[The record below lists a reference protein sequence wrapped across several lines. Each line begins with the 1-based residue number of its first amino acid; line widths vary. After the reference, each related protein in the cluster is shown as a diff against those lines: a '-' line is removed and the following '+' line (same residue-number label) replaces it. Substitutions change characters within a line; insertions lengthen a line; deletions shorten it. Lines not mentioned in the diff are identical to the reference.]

1 MLFAGTTSIS
11 SFKYSLL
18 NDIVKRLKRWSK
30 SAGYNF
36 IYLSN
41 ILFTKYIEFL
51 YLIAEKVGGNEIV
64 TSEALHNET
73 VIVTENVKPI
83 SVHVPTHLRPVN
95 DDQLGHY
102 LAGLIDGD
110 GHFSSKQ
117 QLVIV
122 FHSLDASLAYYIK
135 ERLDLLFECS

>member
-1 MLFAGTTSIS
+1 LLFAGTTSIS

-102 LAGLIDGD
+102 
-110 GHFSSKQ
+110 
-117 QLVIV
+117 
-122 FHSLDASLAYYIK
+122 
-135 ERLDLLFECS
+135 

>member
-1 MLFAGTTSIS
+1 M
-11 SFKYSLL
+11 
-18 NDIVKRLKRWSK
+18 
-30 SAGYNF
+30 
-36 IYLSN
+36 
-41 ILFTKYIEFL
+41 FTKYIEFL